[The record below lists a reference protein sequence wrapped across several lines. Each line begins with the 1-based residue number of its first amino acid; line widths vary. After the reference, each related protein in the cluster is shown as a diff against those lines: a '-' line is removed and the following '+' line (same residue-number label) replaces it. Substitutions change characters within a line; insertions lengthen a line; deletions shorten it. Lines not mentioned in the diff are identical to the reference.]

1 MTFYTI
7 DISRYNGTIDYA
19 KVKAAGI
26 QGVVCKATEGTP
38 AQTLTSTATY
48 FAGAAAGIKRAGF
61 AVRGG
66 YHWLRPGYYAAQAS
80 NFYNALVAGYGSL
93 DGLVVQLDA
102 EGSGVTLADVQGF
115 VRSWNALTG
124 SYPLCG
130 YFPKWYWSGLGVG
143 ASQLLPLVGG
153 RWWQSA
159 YVTGAGTYL
168 ALAERIA
175 SGWAP
180 WGSFSPLILQYTSTA
195 NVPGDPGVC
204 DVNQTK
210 GTVASFLAVATR
222 VPKPAPIPKPV
233 VTSAEDDDV
242 KVIQREGSAAIWK
255 TDGWHCEHLL
265 TMDDVHSLEA
275 TFGARKIVP
284 SLKPYGGDDA
294 VTATTAGASEAAP
307 AGSMSE
313 RHIRRAEA

>member
-19 KVKAAGI
+19 AVKAGGI

-38 AQTLTSTATY
+38 AQTAAATSAY
-48 FAGAAAGIKRAGF
+48 YRSAAAGIRRAGF
-61 AVRGG
+61 PIRGG
-66 YHWLRPGYYAAQAS
+66 YHWLRPGNYSAQAA

-102 EGSGVTLADVQGF
+102 EGSGVGLADVQGF

-143 ASQLLPLVGG
+143 AAQLLPLVGG

-159 YVTGAGTYL
+159 YVTGSGTYA
-168 ALAERIA
+168 ALATKIA
-175 SGWAP
+175 TGWAP
-180 WGSFSPLILQYTSTA
+180 WGTFSPLILQYTSTA
-195 NVPGDPGVC
+195 NIPGDPGVC

-210 GTVASFLAVATR
+210 GTVASFLAAATR
-222 VPKPAPIPKPV
+222 VPVPKPPPPKPPVTPAKEDEHVKLVMEKGNNSVYLAGVAPTGKYRLYVGSPEFDDMVTLYGEPVVVDDLDHCGPV
-233 VTSAEDDDV
+233 VTAASLPNAE
-242 KVIQREGSAAIWK
+242 Q
-255 TDGWHCEHLL
+255 
-265 TMDDVHSLEA
+265 
-275 TFGARKIVP
+275 
-284 SLKPYGGDDA
+284 
-294 VTATTAGASEAAP
+294 
-307 AGSMSE
+307 SE